1 MEGSGAS
8 VPRTRVL
15 LADDEVLFAEALAV
29 MLARDE
35 RIDVVGWARDGKEA
49 VELAESLQPDVVLM
63 DIAMPVM
70 DGIEATRRIRAA
82 NPDIRV
88 LILTGLEGA
97 QMTAAHEAG
106 ASGFIT
112 KNQTAAELTEAI
124 SEMSALARAFA
135 ADRDRHSTP

>member
-1 MEGSGAS
+1 MEGSGAP

-15 LADDEVLFAEALAV
+15 LADDEALFAEALVV

-35 RIDVVGWARDGKEA
+35 RIDVVGRACDGKEA

-63 DIAMPVM
+63 DLAMPVM

-82 NPDIRV
+82 NPDVRV
-88 LILTGLEGA
+88 LILTGVEGA
-97 QMTAAHEAG
+97 QMTAAREAG

-135 ADRDRHSTP
+135 ADQDSASTP

>member
-1 MEGSGAS
+1 MEGSGAT

-15 LADDEVLFAEALAV
+15 LADDEALFVEALVV

-35 RIDVVGWARDGKEA
+35 RIDVVGRACDGKEA

-82 NPDIRV
+82 NPDVRV
-88 LILTGLEGA
+88 LILTGVEDA
-97 QMTAAHEAG
+97 QMTAAREAG

-135 ADRDRHSTP
+135 ADQDSASTP

>member
-1 MEGSGAS
+1 M
-8 VPRTRVL
+8 RVL
-15 LADDEVLFAEALAV
+15 LADDELLFAEALTA

-35 RIDVVGWARDGKEA
+35 RIDVIGHARDGKEA
-49 VELAESLQPDVVLM
+49 VELAESLKPDVVLM

-82 NPDIRV
+82 NPDVGV
-88 LILTGLEGA
+88 LILTGGEAEL
-97 QMTAAHEAG
+97 MMAAREAG

-112 KNQTAAELTEAI
+112 KNETAAQLTEAI

-135 ADRDRHSTP
+135 AEQDGRQTMAGASTSGRRR